1 MNILE
6 IEYQKYF
13 EKASARSNYYK
24 QSNETS
30 VNKNNQDDNE
40 DYEILTLDEWCEEQL
55 TVLNFYSENEGKDNG
70 YFFLNP
76 APEDVRM
83 HRIQLYDEI
92 MTYKNSKTNGLDS
105 DNQGLVR

>member
-6 IEYQKYF
+6 TEYQKYF

-24 QSNETS
+24 QLNESS
-30 VNKNNQDDNE
+30 VNENNQDD
-40 DYEILTLDEWCEEQL
+40 DDGYEILTLDEFCEEQL
-55 TVLNFYSENEGKDNG
+55 TALNFYSENEGKDNG
-70 YFFLNP
+70 YFFLHP

-92 MTYKNSKTNGLDS
+92 MAYKNSK
-105 DNQGLVR
+105 